1 MAKDEKLEGVLYY
14 LIEKANKT
22 ARRYSQ
28 ERFYAAN
35 INVTID
41 QWLVMK
47 KINDS
52 DRISQAELGEAL
64 FKDRASITRILD
76 LLLKKKL
83 VRKEVGADQRAYELI
98 LTEAGKKFVEKALSE
113 VKAIRKKG
121 IEGLTEKEVEQ
132 LKQSLQKIINNL
144 Q

>member
-1 MAKDEKLEGVLYY
+1 MAKDEKLEGILYY

-22 ARRYSQ
+22 IRRYSQ
-28 ERFYAAN
+28 ERFYASN
-35 INVTID
+35 IDVTID

-83 VRKEVGADQRAYELI
+83 VRKEVGADQRAYELA

-113 VKAIRKKG
+113 VKAMRKKG
-121 IEGLTEKEVEQ
+121 IEGMAEKEVEQ
-132 LKQSLQKIINNL
+132 LKQALQKIINNM